1 LKRLHLLRHA
11 KSSWKDESLPDEE
24 RPLSKRGVRASARMA
39 EHVAETGLVVE
50 LVICS
55 SARRARET
63 LGPILQ
69 ALAAEPEVRVEP
81 RVYGADAAELLEV
94 VRALPEQVAT
104 ALLVGHNPG
113 IQSLALRLAREGE
126 RLARLADKYPT
137 GALATLELEV
147 ERWAEV
153 DFEGARLASFVRPRE
168 LG

>member
-1 LKRLHLLRHA
+1 M
-11 KSSWKDESLPDEE
+11 W
-24 RPLSKRGVRASARMA
+24 
-39 EHVAETGLVVE
+39 
-50 LVICS
+50 
-55 SARRARET
+55 
-63 LGPILQ
+63 
-69 ALAAEPEVRVEP
+69 VEP
-81 RVYGADAAELLEV
+81 WVYGADAAELLEV